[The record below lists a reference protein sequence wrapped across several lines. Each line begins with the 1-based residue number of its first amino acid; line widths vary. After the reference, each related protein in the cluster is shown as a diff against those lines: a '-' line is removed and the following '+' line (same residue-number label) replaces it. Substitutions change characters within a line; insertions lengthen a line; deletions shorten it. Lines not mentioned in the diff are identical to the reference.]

1 MAILMI
7 SEIEGQT
14 AEGYERVLD
23 MVQPHYADAQGFV
36 MHSGHATDSGWRVV
50 EVWESREDAGRF
62 FAQHVA
68 PKLSKGIHPKVRFE
82 PLYRLVRR

>member
-23 MVQPHYADAQGFV
+23 MVQPHYA
-36 MHSGHATDSGWRVV
+36 
-50 EVWESREDAGRF
+50 E
-62 FAQHVA
+62 
-68 PKLSKGIHPKVRFE
+68 PKAS
-82 PLYRLVRR
+82 